1 MIKEIIQVGIDF
13 SINSTAVVINKNK
26 EFKFFSFVPN
36 YKPSAK
42 AFSTHEKI
50 SEYVEIISYA
60 KLGNDKNPI
69 QEQINKLTNAEDLSE
84 KIMQILEK
92 WIDGVVEFRIE
103 GFSYGSS
110 GSSFI
115 DLIVYNTFLK
125 AKLVKRYGV
134 KSIKVVPPKTNKK
147 LYTGNGNANKC
158 DMVRKFGK
166 EEIIL
171 SKFLVENGYVQEG
184 NYQVDKPVD
193 DLADSFALSV
203 ILLP

>member
-1 MIKEIIQVGIDF
+1 MIKIGIDF
-13 SINSTAVVINKNK
+13 SINSTAVTINKNNN
-26 EFKFFSFVPN
+26 FTFFSFVPN
-36 YKPSAK
+36 YKTTLK

-50 SEYVEIISYA
+50 SEYVTIVSYS
-60 KLGNDKNPI
+60 KLSNDKNPI
-69 QEQINKLTNAEDLSE
+69 QEQINKLTSAENLSNE
-84 KIMQILEK
+84 IIKILKIH
-92 WIDGVVEFRIE
+92 IDDEVEFRIE

-110 GSSFI
+110 GNSFI

-125 AKLVKRYGV
+125 AKLLKEYGV
-134 KSIKVVPPKTNKK
+134 NSIKVIAPKTNKK

-166 EEIIL
+166 EDLIF
-171 SKFLVENGYVQEG
+171 SRFLVEKEYVKEG

-203 ILLP
+203 IELTGCN